1 MEAGSPQNSDTLDSL
16 LHGSEPEWAH
26 PLHGGY
32 SRQPDWESLLVS
44 ASYFGDVQEG
54 CLHLEWGSSCPQE
67 DAVDAVE
74 VTPGHKLE
82 SLGREG
88 QANDKGRGG
97 GHVAIATTAPAHV
110 RCSLALL

>member
-1 MEAGSPQNSDTLDSL
+1 MEAGSPQNSDILDSL

-74 VTPGHKLE
+74 VTPAENLVTDAHTQVSVLWMFDCGIPE
-82 SLGREG
+82 RE
-88 QANDKGRGG
+88 ACEKIY
-97 GHVAIATTAPAHV
+97 VAHF
-110 RCSLALL
+110 

>member
-1 MEAGSPQNSDTLDSL
+1 MEAGSPQNSDILDSL

-74 VTPGHKLE
+74 VTPAENLVTDAHTQVSVLWMFDCE
-82 SLGREG
+82 IPERE
-88 QANDKGRGG
+88 A
-97 GHVAIATTAPAHV
+97 
-110 RCSLALL
+110 